1 MDSDLK
7 EMKEFITDRLEN
19 RIDIFPKSENASVI
33 IEKVINLD
41 EEFLD
46 MELSVFSND
55 DEIKYIQ
62 EHTGYDYELI
72 EEILWE
78 RYCFEMKNDC
88 WKYDA
93 EYCINCGEDS
103 LYFKEIPD
111 KDRGEKI
118 VCKNCNFEM
127 KITEDGLK
135 PL

>member
-1 MDSDLK
+1 MGSDLK

-19 RIDIFPKSENASVI
+19 RIDIFTKSENASVI
-33 IEKVINLD
+33 IDKVINLD

-46 MELSVFSND
+46 MKLPVFSND

-62 EHTGYDYELI
+62 NHTGYDYELI

-78 RYCFEMKNDC
+78 RYCFEMKNDY
-88 WKYDA
+88 WEYDA
-93 EYCINCGEDS
+93 DYCINCGGDS

-111 KDRGEKI
+111 KERGEKI

-127 KITEDGLK
+127 KICKDGLK